1 LGNHEYVSQTSVARQ
16 PATATRV
23 RLSHQVITLDDGHK
37 VGVTVG
43 GKGVPLVFMHGIAL
57 SGRAYVRL
65 LSRLAGMGFLVVALD
80 AAGHGVTP
88 NLPRNAAD
96 LSHRVDL
103 TLRTLDALGVRK
115 AVFMGHSMG
124 GRMIIAL
131 AALAPERVMA
141 AVLLNAAAGAPFDES
156 IAAPVRSPRRAAQAV
171 LNAAYDAPA
180 DPRRLPAPERRRYM
194 RQMAGALARN
204 VRTPLGLPG
213 AVRAIIASG
222 DYTPML
228 ESMRSHRV
236 PTIIV
241 HGENDLVVPFEAAKD
256 MAERADGTLYR
267 VPGAYHSW
275 MLANPRHGADMVRQL
290 LAAELGAVLREA
302 ARTLG
307 IVGVHGGWQAA
318 LLTPDSPLHSL
329 EDRPLEAVGVEP
341 LEHVEMDRLRS
352 AQPAPNRRSARRFRW
367 FSWRSKPAPASMGG
381 TADNAL
387 PAV

>member
-1 LGNHEYVSQTSVARQ
+1 MSQESVARQ

-23 RLSHQVITLDDGHK
+23 RLSHHVVTLDDGHK

-43 GKGVPLVFMHGIAL
+43 GKGVPLVFLHGIAL
-57 SGRAYVRL
+57 SGRAYVRF

-96 LSHRVDL
+96 LTNRVDL

-131 AALAPERVMA
+131 AARAPERVLA
-141 AVLLNAAAGAPFDES
+141 AVLLNAAAGSSFDES
-156 IAAPVRSPRRAAQAV
+156 IATPVRSPRRAARAV
-171 LNAAYDAPA
+171 LNAACDAPG
-180 DPRRLPAPERRRYM
+180 DSRRLPAPERRRYL

-204 VRTPLGLPG
+204 MRTPLGLPC
-213 AVRAIIASG
+213 AVRAIVASG

-228 ESMRSHRV
+228 EAMREHGV
-236 PTIIV
+236 PTIVV
-241 HGENDLVVPFEAAKD
+241 HGENDLVVPFESAQD

-275 MLANPRHGADMVRQL
+275 ILANPRHGADMVRQL
-290 LAAELGAVLREA
+290 LAAELGDILRDT
-302 ARTLG
+302 ARALG
-307 IVGVHGGWQAA
+307 VTGVPGGWLDA
-318 LLTPDSPLHSL
+318 LVITDSPLHSL
-329 EDRPLEAVGVEP
+329 EDRPLEAVGIEP
-341 LEHVEMDRLRS
+341 AEHVEMDRLRS
-352 AQPAPNRRSARRFRW
+352 TFRAPNRPRVRRSRW
-367 FSWRSKPAPASMGG
+367 FHAWRRRMSG
-381 TADNAL
+381 
-387 PAV
+387 

>member
-1 LGNHEYVSQTSVARQ
+1 M
-16 PATATRV
+16 
-23 RLSHQVITLDDGHK
+23 TLDDGHR

-43 GKGVPLVFMHGIAL
+43 GQGVPLVFLHGIAL

-103 TLRTLDALGVRK
+103 TLRALDALGLRK

-124 GRMIIAL
+124 GRMTIQL
-131 AALAPERVMA
+131 AAVVPERVLA
-141 AVLLNAAAGAPFDES
+141 AVLLNAAAGSPFDES
-156 IAAPVRSPRRAAQAV
+156 IRTPVRSPRRAARAV
-171 LNAAYDAPA
+171 LNAAYDAPG
-180 DPRRLPAPERRRYM
+180 DPRRLPAPQRKRYL
-194 RQMAGALARN
+194 RQMTSALARN

-228 ESMRSHRV
+228 EAMREHRV
-236 PTIIV
+236 PTIVV
-241 HGENDLVVPFEAAKD
+241 HGEKDLVVPFESAHD
-256 MAERADGTLYR
+256 MADRADGTLYQ

-290 LAAELGAVLREA
+290 LAAELGDVLRDAE
-302 ARTLG
+302 R
-307 IVGVHGGWQAA
+307 VHGVMDTRGWQDV
-318 LLTPDSPLHSL
+318 LLTVDSPLHSL
-329 EDRPLEAVGVEP
+329 DGRQDTVGVEAP
-341 LEHVEMDRLRS
+341 DPVELDRLRS
-352 AQPAPNRRSARRFRW
+352 ATRTRPSSQRGKRRVRWLNAWRRKR
-367 FSWRSKPAPASMGG
+367 ASTSSGG
-381 TADNAL
+381 TADIAL
-387 PAV
+387 PAD

>member
-1 LGNHEYVSQTSVARQ
+1 VVREA
-16 PATATRV
+16 ATATRV
-23 RLSHQVITLDDGHK
+23 RLSHHVMTLDDGHK

-43 GKGVPLVFMHGIAL
+43 GQGVPLVFLHGIAL

-103 TLRTLDALGVRK
+103 ALRALDALGVRK

-124 GRMIIAL
+124 GRMIVQL
-131 AALAPERVMA
+131 AAVAPERVLA
-141 AVLLNAAAGAPFDES
+141 AVLLNAAAGAPFDDS
-156 IAAPVRSPRRAAQAV
+156 IRAPVRSPRRAAQAL
-171 LNAAYDAPA
+171 LNAAYDAPG
-180 DPRRLPAPERRRYM
+180 DPRRLPATERKRYM

-228 ESMRSHRV
+228 GAMRTHSV
-236 PTIIV
+236 PTIVV
-241 HGENDLVVPFEAAKD
+241 HGENDLVVPFESAED

-290 LAAELGAVLREA
+290 LAAELGDVLRDA
-302 ARTLG
+302 ARAH
-307 IVGVHGGWQAA
+307 GVWGVPGGWRDA
-318 LLTPDSPLHSL
+318 LLTEESPLRSL
-329 EDRPLEAVGVEP
+329 EDGPLEVVGMEEPESVE
-341 LEHVEMDRLRS
+341 LDRLRS
-352 AQPAPNRRSARRFRW
+352 AARRPSRQRGTRHRRW
-367 FSWRSKPAPASMGG
+367 FFWRRKPASTSMSG
-381 TADNAL
+381 TADIAL
-387 PAV
+387 PAD

>member
-1 LGNHEYVSQTSVARQ
+1 LGNHEHVSQTSVVRE

-23 RLSHQVITLDDGHK
+23 RLSHRVITLDDGHK

-156 IAAPVRSPRRAAQAV
+156 IAAPARSPRRAAQAV

-180 DPRRLPAPERRRYM
+180 DPRRLPAAERRRYM

-228 ESMRSHRV
+228 EAMRRHGV

-302 ARTLG
+302 ARALG
-307 IVGVHGGWQAA
+307 IVGVPGGWQDA
-318 LLTPDSPLHSL
+318 LLTPDSALHSL
-329 EDRPLEAVGVEP
+329 EDRPLETVGVEP

-352 AQPAPNRRSARRFRW
+352 AQRASTGPTTRRRRW
-367 FSWRSKPAPASMGG
+367 FDAWRRKPAS
-381 TADNAL
+381 TSTDRIADIA
-387 PAV
+387 

>member
-1 LGNHEYVSQTSVARQ
+1 M
-16 PATATRV
+16 
-23 RLSHQVITLDDGHK
+23 TLDDGHK

-43 GKGVPLVFMHGIAL
+43 GQGVPLVFLHGIAL

-88 NLPRNAAD
+88 NLPRDAAE

-103 TLRTLDALGVRK
+103 TLRALDALGVRR

-124 GRMIIAL
+124 GRMIIKL
-131 AALAPERVMA
+131 AAVAPERVLA
-141 AVLLNAAAGAPFDES
+141 AVLLNAAAGAPFDQS
-156 IAAPVRSPRRAAQAV
+156 IQTPSRSPRRAARAL
-171 LNAAYDAPA
+171 LNAAYDAPG
-180 DPRRLPAPERRRYM
+180 DPRRLPAPERKRYT

-228 ESMRSHRV
+228 EAMRAHSV
-236 PTIIV
+236 PTIVV
-241 HGENDLVVPFEAAKD
+241 HGENDLVVPFESAHD
-256 MAERADGTLYR
+256 MADRADGTLYR

-290 LAAELGAVLREA
+290 LAAELGDALREA
-302 ARTLG
+302 AREHTDKDG
-307 IVGVHGGWQAA
+307 RWEDA
-318 LLTPDSPLHSL
+318 LLTADSPLHSL
-329 EDRPLEAVGVEP
+329 EVGPVDTVGVEP
-341 LEHVEMDRLRS
+341 LDHVEMDRLRTVCRTS
-352 AQPAPNRRSARRFRW
+352 EPKARRRPRW
-367 FSWRSKPAPASMGG
+367 WRAWRRRAKGHRPESP
-381 TADNAL
+381 TAL
-387 PAV
+387 